1 MGKINLSRVILGGI
15 LAGIIVNIS
24 EGLFHMVVMKAQEAE
39 VMKSLGRTVPEGGGV
54 MVVWLLWGFAWGIVA
69 VWLYAA
75 VRPRFGPGPG
85 TAARV
90 GVAAWFFCCLLM
102 SVAMANIGLFALN
115 GLELVWTLV
124 QSVVAVVVGAWIY
137 KEA

>member
-15 LAGIIVNIS
+15 LAGVVVNIS
-24 EGLFHMVVMKAQEAE
+24 EGLLHAVVMKAQDAE
-39 VMKSLGRTVPEGGGV
+39 MMKALGRTVPEGGGV
-54 MVVWLLWGFAWGIVA
+54 LAVWLLWGFAWGIVA

-90 GVAAWFFCCLLM
+90 GVAAWFFCCLLSM
-102 SVAMANIGLFALN
+102 VAMANMGLFPFN
-115 GLELVWTLV
+115 WLELVWTLV
-124 QSVVAVVVGAWIY
+124 QDVIAVIVGAWVY

>member
-1 MGKINLSRVILGGI
+1 MPKINLSRVILGGL
-15 LAGIIVNIS
+15 LAGIVVNIS
-24 EGLFHMVVMKAQEAE
+24 EGLLHAVVMKAQDAE
-39 VMKSLGRTVPEGGGV
+39 LMKSLGRPMPEGGGV
-54 MVVWLLWGFAWGIVA
+54 MVVWFLWGFAWGIVA

-85 TAARV
+85 TAAKV
-90 GVAAWFFCCLLM
+90 GVAAWFFCCLLSM
-102 SVAMANIGLFALN
+102 VAMVNMGLFPFN

-124 QSVVAVVVGAWIY
+124 QDVVAVIVGAWVY

>member
-15 LAGIIVNIS
+15 LAGIVVNVS
-24 EGLFHMVVMKAQEAE
+24 EFLLHDVVMKAQDAE
-39 VMKSLGRTVPEGGGV
+39 VMKSLGKTMPEGGGV
-54 MVVWLLWGFAWGIVA
+54 IAVWLVWGFAWGIAA
-69 VWLYAA
+69 VWLYSAM
-75 VRPRFGPGPG
+75 RPRFGPGPG
-85 TAARV
+85 TAART

-102 SVAMANIGLFALN
+102 SVAMANIGLFPLS

>member
-15 LAGIIVNIS
+15 LAGIVVNIS
-24 EGLFHMVVMKAQEAE
+24 EFLLHDVVMKAQDAE
-39 VMKSLGRTVPEGGGV
+39 VMKSLGKAMPEGGSV
-54 MVVWLLWGFAWGIVA
+54 IAVWLIWGFAWGIVA

-90 GVAAWFFCCLLM
+90 AVATWFFCCLLSM
-102 SVAMANIGLFALN
+102 VAMANMGLIGFN

-124 QSVVAVVVGAWIY
+124 QDVVAVVAGAWLY
-137 KEA
+137 KEI

>member
-24 EGLFHMVVMKAQEAE
+24 EGLFHMSVMKAQEADM
-39 VMKSLGRTVPEGGGV
+39 MKSLGRTVPEGGGV

-90 GVAAWFFCCLLM
+90 GVAAWFFCCLLSM
-102 SVAMANIGLFALN
+102 VAMSNMGLIALN

-124 QSVVAVVVGAWIY
+124 QDVIAVIVGAWIY

>member
-15 LAGIIVNIS
+15 LAGIVVNIS
-24 EGLFHMVVMKAQEAE
+24 EGLLHAVVMKAQDAE
-39 VMKSLGRTVPEGGGV
+39 MMKSLGRAVPEGDGV
-54 MVVWLLWGFAWGIVA
+54 MAVWFLWGFAWGIAA

-85 TAARV
+85 TAART
-90 GVAAWFFCCLLM
+90 GVAAWFFCCLLSM
-102 SVAMANIGLFALN
+102 VAMSNMGLFPVN
-115 GLELVWTLV
+115 WLELVWTLV
-124 QSVVAVVVGAWIY
+124 QDVVAVVVGAWIY